1 MCPWSSSPNVA
12 GTYYLLRT
20 GETSYPSYFFCIYYN
35 VLEHWLRDSDQIF
48 RRTERVSI
56 RLARVNVGSVLFV
69 RVRVRLLGLFY
80 LLALSRV
87 FSILLA
93 KYLYYSFFLLL
104 SCGYFWA
111 YYLSLLTFCFV
122 VICKKTKYMKW
133 RKSWI
138 LYRAGIN

>member
-20 GETSYPSYFFCIYYN
+20 GETSYPSYFFCIKYN

-93 KYLYYSFFLLL
+93 KYLYYSFFYYCLVAISELITSVYSLFVLLL
-104 SCGYFWA
+104 Y
-111 YYLSLLTFCFV
+111 V
-122 VICKKTKYMKW
+122 
-133 RKSWI
+133 RKQ
-138 LYRAGIN
+138 NT